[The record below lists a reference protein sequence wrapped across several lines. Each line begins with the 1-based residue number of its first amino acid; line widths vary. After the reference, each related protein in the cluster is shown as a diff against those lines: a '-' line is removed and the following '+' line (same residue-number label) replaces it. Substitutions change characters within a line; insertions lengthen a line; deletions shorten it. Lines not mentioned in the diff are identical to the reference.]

1 MKHLKYLLGTFIA
14 MLTLGACSNN
24 PDYVIESNPDEF
36 AIYPVALPVSAEGGT
51 YELKITGNE
60 RWSAE
65 LMESN
70 SSAIGWCT
78 LSETS
83 GTGPKV
89 ITVTVTPSTS
99 FVKNRTVVI
108 NVNSNSKNL
117 KSKVI
122 QETMTLGEDEV
133 LINGLVWSLKNIGEP
148 GIFVD
153 SPDDIGMLYQ
163 FNRKVGYPATPTEAP
178 SNWPPSYIN
187 DNTNWTE
194 ENDPSPEGWRIPT
207 TAEMAALWEKG
218 ATWVTAAQTGF
229 KTAGIIVGVDEA
241 TAKNITKDNLKQM
254 GALFLPQSGWRN
266 ETGLMDRTWLV
277 AVRSATALSD
287 THGGMSL
294 GDSGGYRDLWGWGDG
309 QKIRAAMIRPVK
321 KITVE
326 N

>member
-1 MKHLKYLLGTFIA
+1 MKHLKYLSGAFIA
-14 MLTLGACSNN
+14 MLILGACSNDAN
-24 PDYVIESNPDEF
+24 YVIESNPNEF
-36 AIYPVALPVSAEGGT
+36 AIYPVALPVNAEGGT

-60 RWSAE
+60 RWNAE
-65 LMESN
+65 LTESN
-70 SSAIGWCT
+70 SSAIDWCT

-89 ITVTVTPSTS
+89 ITVTVTPSNS

-108 NVNSNSKNL
+108 NVKSNSKSL

-133 LINGLVWSLKNIGEP
+133 LINGLVWSLKNIDEP
-148 GIFVD
+148 GTFVD

-163 FNRKVGYPATPTEAP
+163 FNRKVGYPATPTDAP
-178 SNWPPSYIN
+178 TNWPSGYTN
-187 DNTNWTE
+187 DNTNWSE

-218 ATWVTAAQTGF
+218 STWVTPAQTGF
-229 KTAGIIVGVDEA
+229 KTAGIIVGVDET
-241 TAKNITKDNLKQM
+241 TAKNVTKDNLKQM

-266 ETGLMDRTWLV
+266 ETGTMDRTWLV